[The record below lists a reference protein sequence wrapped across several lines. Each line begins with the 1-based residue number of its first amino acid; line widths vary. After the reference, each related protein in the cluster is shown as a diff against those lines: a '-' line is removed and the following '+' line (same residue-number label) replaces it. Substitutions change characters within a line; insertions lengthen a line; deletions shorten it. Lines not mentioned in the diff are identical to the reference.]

1 MEQNASQKTTWQEKM
16 TNKLKQYFEP
26 SNQKEYHF
34 DLSDVSEGEN
44 QNGSSTTAS
53 GTLTTEQIQ
62 ENEKLSEVKNI
73 FPSLEVSLEYIKVK
87 YNTLINSD
95 IILREFTLSA
105 RNRQYKA
112 LLFFIDGMVDS
123 QLINNNVLQAL
134 MLRNRANIF
143 DGDQNQVVTEGVA
156 SNITVKR
163 VKKFNLENYIMDSLL
178 PQNNV
183 KKVQTFS
190 EAFNGVNMGNCLLFV
205 DTLPIAFDID
215 VKGFKQREVSSPN
228 NEIIIQGPQEAFVE
242 NIRTNTSLL
251 RRIVNNENLVIENIE
266 VGKLSKTK
274 CTVCY
279 MKNIANSDLVA
290 EVKYRLNNLEIDSI
304 LSSGELEQLIEEDS
318 KCSAPQILK
327 TERPD
332 KATKY
337 LYGGRVI
344 VLINGNPYAL
354 IMPATLIDF
363 IASPED
369 TNLKFQFGN
378 FLKFLRLLAIGITLL
393 LPGLYVAIT
402 DFHQEL
408 LPTELLFS
416 ILASRENVPFP
427 VIFEI
432 LVMEIS
438 FELIR
443 EAGLRVPSPV
453 GPTIGIVGA
462 LVLGQAAVSANIV
475 SPILIIIV
483 AITAI
488 ASFAI
493 PDFSFGFHLRLMRF
507 IFILLGY
514 IAGFFGIGIGLFVY
528 TCVLCSLKSFGVPY
542 TAPYAPVTGVGQNGF
557 LLNPMWKREKRADF
571 LDTKRQNAQEHISMK
586 WRYK

>member
-1 MEQNASQKTTWQEKM
+1 METEKNPSSWKEKLNEKLQSIFEESNHSEYDFSLSSPYETTKT
-16 TNKLKQYFEP
+16 EP
-26 SNQKEYHF
+26 SSYP
-34 DLSDVSEGEN
+34 
-44 QNGSSTTAS
+44 
-53 GTLTTEQIQ
+53 TTEQLQKNTKIT
-62 ENEKLSEVKNI
+62 EVKEI
-73 FPSLEVSLEYIKVK
+73 YSSLEVSLEYIKVK

-95 IILREFTLSA
+95 IVLREFTLSA

-123 QLINNNVLQAL
+123 QLINNNVLESL

-143 DGDQNQVVTEGVA
+143 DGDQNQIVTEA
-156 SNITVKR
+156 KTNNITVKK
-163 VKKFNLENYIMDSLL
+163 VKKFNLENYVLDCLL

-183 KKVQTFS
+183 KKVTTFS
-190 EAFNGVNMGNCLLFV
+190 QAFTGVNMGDCLLFI

-215 VKGFKQREVSSPN
+215 VKGFKQREISTPN
-228 NEIIIQGPQEAFVE
+228 NEIIIKGPQQAFVE
-242 NIRTNTSLL
+242 NIRTNTALL
-251 RRIVNNENLVIENIE
+251 RRIVNNENLIIENIE
-266 VGKLSKTK
+266 VGKLSKTI
-274 CTVCY
+274 CSVCY
-279 MKNIANSDLVA
+279 LKDITNNDLVA
-290 EVKYRLNNLEIDSI
+290 EVKYRINNLEIDSL
-304 LSSGELEQLIEEDS
+304 LSSGELEQLIGENQKYSVPE
-318 KCSAPQILK
+318 ILS

-337 LYGGRVI
+337 LYGGRVV

-363 IASPED
+363 ISSPED
-369 TNLKFQFGN
+369 SNLKFQFGN

-393 LPGLYVAIT
+393 LPGIYVAIA

-416 ILASRENVPFP
+416 LLASRENVPFP
-427 VIFEI
+427 IIFEI

-443 EAGLRVPSPV
+443 EAGLRVPSPI

-462 LVLGQAAVSANIV
+462 LVLGQAAVSASIV

-507 IFILLGY
+507 IFIILGY
-514 IAGFFGIGIGLFVY
+514 VAGFFGIGIGLFIY
-528 TCVLCSLKSFGVPY
+528 ICILTSLKSFGVPY
-542 TAPYAPVTGVGQNGF
+542 MAPYTPVTNVKQNGYF
-557 LLNPMWKREKRADF
+557 LEPIWKREKRADY
-571 LDTKRQNAQEHISMK
+571 LNTKKTNSQDSISMK
-586 WRYK
+586 WKYK

>member
-1 MEQNASQKTTWQEKM
+1 MEQQSNKKSTWKEALNQ
-16 TNKLKQYFEP
+16 KLKQYFEP
-26 SNQKEYHF
+26 SDEKEYHF
-34 DLSDVSEGEN
+34 TLSDINEN
-44 QNGSSTTAS
+44 DNNNSSSSPNLPTT
-53 GTLTTEQIQ
+53 QQMQ
-62 ENEKLSEVKNI
+62 ESEKLSEVKNI
-73 FPSLEVSLEYIKVK
+73 FPSLDVTLEYIKVK
-87 YNTLINSD
+87 YNTIINSD
-95 IILREFTLSA
+95 IVLREFNLSA

-123 QLINNNVLQAL
+123 QLINNNVLEAL
-134 MLRNRANIF
+134 MLRKRANIF
-143 DGDQNQVVTEGVA
+143 DGDQNQIVSEGVA
-156 SNITVKR
+156 NNITVRR
-163 VKKFNLENYIMDSLL
+163 VKKFHLENYIFDSLL

-183 KKVQTFS
+183 KKVDSFS
-190 EAFNGVNMGNCLLFV
+190 DAFSGVNMGNCLLFV
-205 DTLPIAFDID
+205 DTLSVAFDID
-215 VKGFKQREVSSPN
+215 VKGYKQREVSSPN

-242 NIRTNTSLL
+242 NLRTNTALL
-251 RRIVNNENLVIENIE
+251 RRVVNNENLVIENIE

-290 EVKYRLNNLEIDSI
+290 EVKYRMNNLEIDSL
-304 LSSGELEQLIEEDS
+304 LSSGELEQLIEEDQN
-318 KCSAPQILK
+318 CSIPQILS

-337 LYGGRVI
+337 LYGGRVV

-369 TNLKFQFGN
+369 TNLKFQFAN

-393 LPGLYVAIT
+393 LPSLYVALAN
-402 DFHQEL
+402 FHQEL

-443 EAGLRVPSPV
+443 EAGLRVPSPI

-462 LVLGQAAVSANIV
+462 LVLGQAAVSAGIV

-507 IFILLGY
+507 VFLLLSY
-514 IAGFFGIGIGLFVY
+514 ISGFFGIGLGLFIY
-528 TCVLCSLKSFGVPY
+528 TCILCSLQSFGVPY
-542 TAPYAPVTGVGQNGF
+542 TAPYAPVTTIKQHGF
-557 LLNPMWKREKRADF
+557 FLMPTWKREKRADF
-571 LDTKRQNAQEHISMK
+571 LNTKRHDRQEHISMK

>member
-1 MEQNASQKTTWQEKM
+1 MEQQSNKKSTWKEVLEQ
-16 TNKLKQYFEP
+16 KLKQYFEP
-26 SNQKEYHF
+26 SDEKEYHF
-34 DLSDVSEGEN
+34 TLSDLNEDDNNPNSPSN
-44 QNGSSTTAS
+44 SNS
-53 GTLTTEQIQ
+53 LTTQQMQ

-73 FPSLEVSLEYIKVK
+73 FPSLDVTLEYIKVK
-87 YNTLINSD
+87 YNTIINSD
-95 IILREFTLSA
+95 IVLREFTLSA

-123 QLINNNVLQAL
+123 QLINNNVLEAL

-143 DGDQNQVVTEGVA
+143 DGDQNQIVSEGVA
-156 SNITVKR
+156 NNITVRR
-163 VKKFNLENYIMDSLL
+163 VKKFNLESYIFDSLL

-183 KKVQTFS
+183 KKVDSFS
-190 EAFNGVNMGNCLLFV
+190 DAFSGVNMGNCLLFV
-205 DTLPIAFDID
+205 DTLSVAFDID
-215 VKGFKQREVSSPN
+215 VKGYKQREVSSPN

-242 NIRTNTSLL
+242 NLRTNTALL
-251 RRIVNNENLVIENIE
+251 RRVVNNENLVIENIE

-279 MKNIANSDLVA
+279 IKNIANSDLVA
-290 EVKYRLNNLEIDSI
+290 EVKYRMNNLEIDSL
-304 LSSGELEQLIEEDS
+304 LSSGELEQLIEEDQN
-318 KCSAPQILK
+318 CSIPQILS

-337 LYGGRVI
+337 LYGGRVV

-369 TNLKFQFGN
+369 TNLKFQFAN

-393 LPGLYVAIT
+393 LPSLYVALAN
-402 DFHQEL
+402 FHQEL

-443 EAGLRVPSPV
+443 EAGLRVPSPI

-462 LVLGQAAVSANIV
+462 LVLGQAAVSAGIV
-475 SPILIIIV
+475 SPILIIVV

-507 IFILLGY
+507 VFLLLSY
-514 IAGFFGIGIGLFVY
+514 IAGFFGIGLGLFIY
-528 TCVLCSLKSFGVPY
+528 TCILCSLQSFGVPY
-542 TAPYAPVTGVGQNGF
+542 TAPYAPVTTIKQHGF
-557 LLNPMWKREKRADF
+557 FLMPTWKREKRADF
-571 LDTKRQNAQEHISMK
+571 LNTKRHDRQEHISMK

>member
-1 MEQNASQKTTWQEKM
+1 MEQKASQKTTWQEKM
-16 TNKLKQYFEP
+16 ANKLKQYFEP

-44 QNGSSTTAS
+44 QNSCSTTAS
-53 GTLTTEQIQ
+53 GTLTTEQMQ

-143 DGDQNQVVTEGVA
+143 DGDQNQIVSEGVA

-290 EVKYRLNNLEIDSI
+290 EVKYRMNNLEIDSI

-369 TNLKFQFGN
+369 TNLKFQFAN

>member
-1 MEQNASQKTTWQEKM
+1 METEK
-16 TNKLKQYFEP
+16 NPNSWKEKLNEKLQSIFGE
-26 SNQKEYHF
+26 SNNSEYHF
-34 DLSDVSEGEN
+34 SLSSPYETADTEK
-44 QNGSSTTAS
+44 SSYP
-53 GTLTTEQIQ
+53 TTEQLQ
-62 ENEKLSEVKNI
+62 ENQKITEVKEI
-73 FPSLEVSLEYIKVK
+73 YPSLEVSLEYIKVK

-95 IILREFTLSA
+95 IVLREFTLSA

-123 QLINNNVLQAL
+123 QLINNNVLEAL

-143 DGDQNQVVTEGVA
+143 DGDQNQIVTEA
-156 SNITVKR
+156 KTNNITVKK
-163 VKKFNLENYIMDSLL
+163 VKKFNLENYVFDCLL

-183 KKVQTFS
+183 KKVTTFS
-190 EAFNGVNMGNCLLFV
+190 QAFTGVNMGDCLLFI

-215 VKGFKQREVSSPN
+215 VKGFKQREVSTPN
-228 NEIIIQGPQEAFVE
+228 NEIIIKGPQQAFVE
-242 NIRTNTSLL
+242 NIRTNTALL
-251 RRIVNNENLVIENIE
+251 RRIVNNENLIIENIE
-266 VGKLSKTK
+266 VGKISKTI
-274 CTVCY
+274 CSVCY
-279 MKNIANSDLVA
+279 LKNITNNDLVA
-290 EVKYRLNNLEIDSI
+290 EVKYRMNNLEIDSL
-304 LSSGELEQLIEEDS
+304 LSSGELEQLIGENQKYSVPE
-318 KCSAPQILK
+318 ILS

-337 LYGGRVI
+337 LYGGRVV

-363 IASPED
+363 ISSTED
-369 TNLKFQFGN
+369 SNLKFQFGN

-393 LPGLYVAIT
+393 LPGIYVAIA

-416 ILASRENVPFP
+416 LLASRENVPFP
-427 VIFEI
+427 IIFEI

-443 EAGLRVPSPV
+443 EAGLRVPSPI

-462 LVLGQAAVSANIV
+462 LVLGQAAVSASIV

-507 IFILLGY
+507 IFIILGY
-514 IAGFFGIGIGLFVY
+514 VAGFFGIGIGLFIYVCIL
-528 TCVLCSLKSFGVPY
+528 TSLKSFGVPFM
-542 TAPYAPVTGVGQNGF
+542 APYTPVTNIEQNGYF
-557 LLNPMWKREKRADF
+557 LDPVWKREKRADY
-571 LDTKRQNAQEHISMK
+571 LDTKKVDSQEHISMK
-586 WRYK
+586 WKYK

>member
-1 MEQNASQKTTWQEKM
+1 MEQSNSSKTTWQEKM
-16 TNKLKQYFEP
+16 TNKLKNYFDS
-26 SNQKEYHF
+26 SNQTEYHF
-34 DLSDVSEGEN
+34 DLSDASEKEN
-44 QNGSSTTAS
+44 QNSKSTTMS
-53 GTLTTEQIQ
+53 GSLMAEQMQ
-62 ENEKLSEVKNI
+62 DNEKLSEVKNI

-95 IILREFTLSA
+95 VVLREFTLSA

-143 DGDQNQVVTEGVA
+143 EGDQNQVVSEGVA
-156 SNITVKR
+156 NNITVKR

-183 KKVQTFS
+183 KKVETFND
-190 EAFNGVNMGNCLLFV
+190 AFNGVNMGDCLLFV
-205 DTLPIAFDID
+205 DTLSIGFDID
-215 VKGFKQREVSSPN
+215 VKGFKQREISTPN
-228 NEIIIQGPQEAFVE
+228 NEIIIQGSQEAFVE

-251 RRIVNNENLVIENIE
+251 RRLVNNENLVIENIE

-274 CTVCY
+274 CAVCY

-290 EVKYRLNNLEIDSI
+290 EVKYRINNLEIDSL

-318 KCSAPQILK
+318 KCSAPQILM

-337 LYGGRVI
+337 LYGGRVV

-363 IASPED
+363 ISSPED

-393 LPGLYVAIT
+393 LPGLYVAVT

-427 VIFEI
+427 IIFEI
-432 LVMEIS
+432 LVMEVS

-443 EAGLRVPSPV
+443 EAGLRVPSPI

-488 ASFAI
+488 SSFAI
-493 PDFSFGFHLRLMRF
+493 PNFSFGFHLRLMRF

-514 IAGFFGIGIGLFVY
+514 IAGFFGVGIGLFVY
-528 TCVLCSLKSFGVPY
+528 TCILCSLKSFGVPY
-542 TAPYAPVTGVGQNGF
+542 TAPYAPVTGIGQNGY
-557 LLNPMWKREKRADF
+557 LLNPMWRREKRADF
-571 LDTKRQNAQEHISMK
+571 LDTKRQNSQEHISMK
-586 WRYK
+586 WKYK

>member
-44 QNGSSTTAS
+44 QNSSSTTAS

-143 DGDQNQVVTEGVA
+143 DGDQNQVVSEGVA

-251 RRIVNNENLVIENIE
+251 RRIVNNENLVVENIE

-369 TNLKFQFGN
+369 TNLKFQFAN

-514 IAGFFGIGIGLFVY
+514 IAGFFGVGIGLFVY